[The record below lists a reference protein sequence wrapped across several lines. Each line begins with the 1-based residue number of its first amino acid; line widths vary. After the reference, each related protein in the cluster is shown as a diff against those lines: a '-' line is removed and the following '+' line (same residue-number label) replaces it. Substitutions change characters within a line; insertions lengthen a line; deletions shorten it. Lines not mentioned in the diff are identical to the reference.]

1 MSQPEDTYDDDALAA
16 EYVLHL
22 LSAADRAAFEARI
35 NAEPALHRLV
45 QAWEARLVPLAAEL
59 PEVQPPDRLRGQLL
73 AALEPERTPPR
84 RTPLLWLLGGLAVAM
99 VVVALVFGGGLR
111 PELDLTPAFGTE
123 LASGEGDLVLSVA
136 VIPATHELVIERL
149 VGAMPEGRVH
159 ELWLIAEGADAPI
172 SLGLLDRGGSTRIRV
187 PDEIAPGV
195 RSGTIALS
203 LEPLG
208 GAPDGVPT
216 GPILAMAQFSDF

>member
-1 MSQPEDTYDDDALAA
+1 
-16 EYVLHL
+16 
-22 LSAADRAAFEARI
+22 
-35 NAEPALHRLV
+35 
-45 QAWEARLVPLAAEL
+45 
-59 PEVQPPDRLRGQLL
+59 
-73 AALEPERTPPR
+73 
-84 RTPLLWLLGGLAVAM
+84 
-99 VVVALVFGGGLR
+99 
-111 PELDLTPAFGTE
+111 
-123 LASGEGDLVLSVA
+123 
-136 VIPATHELVIERL
+136 
-149 VGAMPEGRVH
+149 MPEGRVH

-216 GPILAMAQFSDF
+216 GPILAMAQFRDF